1 MGIFTSPTKDIYN
14 DKVELFRIFLFVIS
28 VNRNLISFATC
39 HLLVDED
46 KRRGRQILNL
56 LLFQAEKIAFVSWHN
71 TAITRRKTFFL

>member
-1 MGIFTSPTKDIYN
+1 MGICTSTTKDIYN